1 LDLKLSQQDENFR
14 QHVRNFLNEHL
25 TDDIKVSRRDTHAIG
40 HIENIVPWHKKLYE
54 KGWVAPGWPIEHG
67 GTGWTDVQRFIYNN
81 EAWEQGAP
89 MLAPFGI
96 SMCGPVLI
104 AFGTPEQQADFLPK
118 ILSIEDYW
126 CQGYSEPG
134 SGSDLA
140 SLKTRAEDKGDH
152 YVVNGHKIWTT
163 HAHNANRIFLLVRT
177 DQNVKP
183 QAGISFLLVDMDSPG
198 INVKPIITLAGDHE
212 VNEVFF
218 DDVIVPKSRRV
229 GAENE
234 GWSIA
239 KFLLS
244 HERSG
249 GNASMVKQV
258 VNDIKVVAAQAPQGN
273 GEALLD
279 DPDFQATLY
288 QIEIDLMSADMT
300 ERRIMSE
307 FSTGGTPG
315 AKTSILKSSGTEL
328 LQRATHL
335 NMAVL
340 AYYAN
345 PDQLHARLPG
355 SNQSVIGP
363 QYGIAATAAYFNDR
377 AASIYAG
384 SNEVQRN
391 IIAKMVLGL

>member
-218 DDVIVPKSRRV
+218 DD
-229 GAENE
+229 
-234 GWSIA
+234 IA
-239 KFLLS
+239 LDLI
-244 HERSG
+244 RAG
-249 GNASMVKQV
+249 
-258 VNDIKVVAAQAPQGN
+258 VN
-273 GEALLD
+273 
-279 DPDFQATLY
+279 
-288 QIEIDLMSADMT
+288 
-300 ERRIMSE
+300 
-307 FSTGGTPG
+307 
-315 AKTSILKSSGTEL
+315 
-328 LQRATHL
+328 
-335 NMAVL
+335 
-340 AYYAN
+340 
-345 PDQLHARLPG
+345 
-355 SNQSVIGP
+355 
-363 QYGIAATAAYFNDR
+363 
-377 AASIYAG
+377 
-384 SNEVQRN
+384 
-391 IIAKMVLGL
+391 

>member
-1 LDLKLSQQDENFR
+1 MDLKLSQQDENFR